1 MYQADTE
8 MLFPSRV
15 IPSLKGLRGKTW
27 QSLVEQVA
35 RRPDG
40 HADTLAF
47 GLMMIR
53 LNGCLTCHADSYRA
67 MRGCTA
73 CAQQSITRFKD
84 VDDALVRL
92 YKKAEKDVRAYQK
105 NGTLAE
111 G

>member
-15 IPSLKGLRGKTW
+15 IPTLKGLRGPGW
-27 QSLVEQVA
+27 RDLVETVA
-35 RRPDG
+35 RKPDG
-40 HADTLAF
+40 SDETLAF

-73 CAQQSITRFKD
+73 CAQQSIARFKESD
-84 VDDALVRL
+84 HALVRL
-92 YKKAEKDVRAYQK
+92 YHTAEKDVARYFK
-105 NGTLAE
+105 DGTPVDV
-111 G
+111 